1 MSGPSLTSYNDDAQR
16 SWLHQVKS
24 LQLSNE
30 TEGERGVLR
39 RQSSLSE
46 NSSFFFN
53 FKKFQ
58 WWVFSTSPGVV
69 STILLRNSLS
79 LFSFITYYL
88 TNMF

>member
-46 NSSFFFN
+46 NSFFF
-53 FKKFQ
+53 KF
-58 WWVFSTSPGVV
+58 
-69 STILLRNSLS
+69 
-79 LFSFITYYL
+79 
-88 TNMF
+88 

>member
-46 NSSFFFN
+46 NSFFFVILKN
-53 FKKFQ
+53 SRGG
-58 WWVFSTSPGVV
+58 FSVRVQV
-69 STILLRNSLS
+69 SFPPFYFATVYHYFPLLL
-79 LFSFITYYL
+79 II
-88 TNMF
+88 